1 MKKYTILAAMLF
13 GLFGSVLAQEGS
25 SQSNGGGSAAG
36 FAPEAGD
43 ISVAVLFG
51 RGNFLSSG
59 LEMTPSAYN
68 RANYWTVP
76 GTAPS
81 ADMISTNDNSVT
93 NIVGAEIR
101 YFLQPN
107 IALKLSGGAIHRNT
121 PARVNVPGGM
131 NDGSDN
137 SSWIP
142 AYEAVVSDN
151 RLNANVNLG
160 VEYHYNTKYNRLFP
174 YTGLTVPFYYG
185 RRTMYDPTITGGEN
199 PVIVDVGAR
208 HTEAIGFGAQVVGG
222 VDYYLMEGLYF
233 GFEIKPVSYIY
244 AYNTKFPAPGLE
256 TLQADNHTISFF
268 SQTFLKLGF
277 RF

>member
-1 MKKYTILAAMLF
+1 MKKYTILAAMFF
-13 GLFGSVLAQEGS
+13 GLLGSVSAQDD
-25 SQSNGGGSAAG
+25 GGSASAAKSSSASY
-36 FAPEAGD
+36 APEAGD

-51 RGNFLSSG
+51 RGNFLNSG
-59 LEMTPSAYN
+59 LDVPRSAGTN
-68 RANYWTVP
+68 TYWTVP

-81 ADMISTNDNSVT
+81 ANMINGNENSVS
-93 NIVGAEIR
+93 NIVGAELR

-121 PARVNVPGGM
+121 PARINVPGM
-131 NDGSDN
+131 IDRNSDN
-137 SSWIP
+137 STWIP
-142 AYEAVVSDN
+142 DYQAVVSENSLD
-151 RLNANVNLG
+151 ANVNLG
-160 VEYHYNTKYNRLFP
+160 VEYHYNTKYSRLFP

-185 RRTMYDPTITGGEN
+185 RRTEYDPTITGGEN
-199 PVIVDVGAR
+199 PVIVDIGAR
-208 HTEAIGFGAQVVGG
+208 HVEAIGFGAQVVGG